1 MTSDNGA
8 AHRGLRRLAGKPA
21 PPGSQKEDTGTV
33 QHDYGDDYEEE
44 PSWPVAVV
52 IGALVLVVGV
62 IVRVRDCVSGLF
74 SRRKDSPRAEQA
86 PFEAAGDDEDPLEA
100 GSAAYPRDQLG

>member
-1 MTSDNGA
+1 M
-8 AHRGLRRLAGKPA
+8 
-21 PPGSQKEDTGTV
+21 V

-62 IVRVRDCVSGLF
+62 IVRFRDCVSGLF

-86 PFEAAGDDEDPLEA
+86 PAAAPPVDAAGDDEDPLEA
-100 GSAAYPRDQLG
+100 GSTAHPRDQLG

>member
-1 MTSDNGA
+1 MV
-8 AHRGLRRLAGKPA
+8 
-21 PPGSQKEDTGTV
+21 E
-33 QHDYGDDYEEE
+33 HDYGDDYEEE

-62 IVRVRDCVSGLF
+62 IARVRDCVTGLF
-74 SRRKDSPRAEQA
+74 SRRKDSLRAEQA
-86 PFEAAGDDEDPLEA
+86 PAAPVEAADTDEDPLEA